1 MKEKKLYDKQFRE
14 ETQRRLEKI
23 KQESLAVPVEAEHV
37 KAASSVTKTEAKFNL
52 LSYLTFGLW
61 STSDSK

>member
-1 MKEKKLYDKQFRE
+1 MKEKKLHDKQFRE

-23 KQESLAVPVEAEHV
+23 KQESLAAPVQAEPV
-37 KAASSVTKTEAKFNL
+37 KAASPVTTTEPKSNL